1 MLTTV
6 LSSITSVIN
15 CMLAAAS
22 AITSYWIVGVAVAFL
37 IIGYAISFI
46 FRFAGGKKKTKKKG
60 R

>member
-22 AITSYWIVGVAVAFL
+22 TITSYWVVAVAVAFL
-37 IIGYAISFI
+37 IIGFAIGFI
-46 FRFAGGKKKTKKKG
+46 RKFSGGRKKTRRG

>member
-6 LSSITSVIN
+6 LSSVSSVIT

-22 AITSYWIVGVAVAFL
+22 EIVSFWVVSVAVAFL
-37 IIGYAISFI
+37 IIGFAIGFI
-46 FRFAGGKKKTKKKG
+46 RKFAGGRKKTKRG

>member
-22 AITSYWIVGVAVAFL
+22 TITSFWVVGVAVAFL
-37 IIGYAISFI
+37 IIGYAIGFI
-46 FRFAGGKKKTKKKG
+46 RKFAGGRKKTKRRG
-60 R
+60 G